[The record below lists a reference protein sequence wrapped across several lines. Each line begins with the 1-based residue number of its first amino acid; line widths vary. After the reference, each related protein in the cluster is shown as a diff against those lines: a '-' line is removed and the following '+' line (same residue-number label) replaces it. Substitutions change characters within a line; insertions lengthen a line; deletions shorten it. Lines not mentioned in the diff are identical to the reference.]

1 MNDIF
6 NFINEIKEKEN
17 IKITSFAER
26 KNGKFTDYE
35 YFTIEKENIFFYIQ
49 YNNWRGYEVTAYK
62 KIDFNHKQQ
71 ITYPRSFDN
80 NNELLKII
88 DEIIEI
94 NKERKLS
101 PLSSTHEQIIYY
113 ELLTYYNFNGKY
125 QTLEKHLQDI
135 AGTREKEIFK
145 NIDFVEMKQN
155 DGVYLVLEFYSK
167 TGQAFAINAN
177 NINRLIIS

>member
-6 NFINEIKEKEN
+6 NFINEIKEEEN
-17 IKITSFAER
+17 IKITYFAER
-26 KNGKFTDYE
+26 RNKKFIDYE
-35 YFTIEKENIFFYIQ
+35 YFTIEKENIFFYVQ
-49 YNNWRGYEVTAYK
+49 FNNFRGYEVTAYK

-71 ITYPRSFDN
+71 ITYPKTFKN

-88 DEIIEI
+88 DEIIET
-94 NKERKLS
+94 NKTRELA
-101 PLSSTHEQIIYY
+101 PLPSTHKQTIYY
-113 ELLTYYNFNGKY
+113 QLLTYHNFNGKY

-135 AGTREKEIFK
+135 AGIREKEILK

-167 TGQAFAINAN
+167 TGKAFAINAN

>member
-49 YNNWRGYEVTAYK
+49 YNNLRGYEVTAYK

-71 ITYPRSFDN
+71 ISYPENFES
-80 NNELLKII
+80 NNELLTII
-88 DEIIEI
+88 DEIIERDKTR
-94 NKERKLS
+94 NLS
-101 PLSSTHEQIIYY
+101 PLPKTHKQTIYH

-125 QTLEKHLQDI
+125 QTLEKHLKDI
-135 AGTREKEIFK
+135 AGIREKEILR

>member
-6 NFINEIKEKEN
+6 NFINEIKENEN
-17 IKITSFAER
+17 IKITYFAER
-26 KNGKFTDYE
+26 KNNKFVDYE

-49 YNNWRGYEVTAYK
+49 FSLWRGYEVTAYK

-71 ITYPRSFDN
+71 ISYPKNFKS

-88 DEIIEI
+88 NEIIEE
-94 NKERKLS
+94 NKIRNFL
-101 PLSSTHEQIIYY
+101 PLQKTYKQTIYH

-135 AGTREKEIFK
+135 AGIREKEILK

-155 DGVYLVLEFYSK
+155 DGVYLVFEFYSK